1 MENAEINKVISL
13 MIAELSTDGCN
24 YNVVRRESHYII
36 VKTSPKVKEWVAMFA
51 LTPVL
56 MARMADDGELRRDIL
71 GKIQRA
77 FMVGEG
83 RQVARKGEGD
93 RNLSAVISQDHAP
106 GQACEMSKF

>member
-1 MENAEINKVISL
+1 
-13 MIAELSTDGCN
+13 MIDELSADGCN
-24 YNVVRRESHYII
+24 YNIVQRESHYII
-36 VKTSPKVKEWVAMFA
+36 VRTSSKVKEWVAIFA

-83 RQVARKGEGD
+83 RQVARKGEGEE
-93 RNLSAVISQDHAP
+93 NLSEVIA
-106 GQACEMSKF
+106 